1 MIKAIK
7 TWWRHLTRKDFHVY
21 VITIDGVASLVLYD
35 KWEAA
40 EYCLRLL
47 DKGLDNVEMHET
59 EIV

>member
-7 TWWRHLTRKDFHVY
+7 RWWRHLIRKDFYVY

-40 EYCLRLL
+40 EYCLQLL

>member
-7 TWWRHLTRKDFHVY
+7 RWWKRLKRKDSYVY
-21 VITIDGVASLVLYD
+21 VIAIDGVASLVLYD

-47 DKGLDNVEMHET
+47 DKGLHDVRLHT
-59 EIV
+59 VEIV